1 MKRQYLKP
9 EMQTVKIN
17 SQTHLLTTSVT
28 VEKTERYFDNDEYND

>member
-28 VEKTERYFDNDEYND
+28 VESETTYSFDDDND